1 MSYIIKNTNPFVS
14 IKLTEKGRG
23 QLALGQLNFT
33 SWAIGDSELNYNRE
47 EIVDA
52 NQSDVTLS
60 ASSII
65 MRPFDRQPNIKSY
78 ITPLNAVTPYQP
90 LDASNMNVIKA
101 VVCNEA
107 TERGFFSLSGG
118 VYTTLTGNTY
128 SPYNQSMPNIYL
140 TGGTVLN
147 GFVSTSGFS
156 VGDIMLLKLINNLAT
171 NSSTYSLGTASGFV
185 ALANNS
191 LTLTSPQ
198 FFTTGDI
205 GETTLVG
212 TPSFGTGS
220 DQGASPAAVADV
232 VSLYNTLILLTGTT
246 IITPSDLGSD
256 DYGYGTGVFIPGVYS
271 ITGAIDTTVTFPNII
286 LSGAGDY
293 VFISYSGALTT
304 ADPVNI
310 ILTGGATSDKVFW
323 VMGTAIT
330 TGANGVLKGNFMSGP
345 TADITIGSTNTLE
358 GRLLSQNDITIDG
371 TASSFTLPSGSTS
384 SGSSSISVGLSN
396 ISPIPNLWFKIQSLN
411 ANSVTVDR
419 NLPNYSAYTNDSLV
433 IIYRGGEVYNTIAT
447 GDTTAYWDS
456 GTLSFDASSNITCH
470 DVPVWNMNNVWCEN
484 LAGMT
489 GLTTTQLYEDY
500 TKFGSYQYLG
510 TKNPYLEYFC
520 LSTADTLSFPCD
532 EPGLSYSDDVS
543 KSISI
548 IHYTNNTIS
557 SLYGE
562 YFVIDTTNSKTLRI
576 TLPDLMYYRRGYPT
590 GSGTTMGMSFLAS
603 GTTKFIGVSDIEYI
617 DLIEDPT
624 LISSATTAHVVG
636 RVFPQLKMVVISNDE
651 IVAAISYKSNRNWT
665 LPKLAANVASPS
677 GGTSTGVLA
686 VNNTIYLTY
695 SLENT
700 ASTGLTT
707 SLSTQD
713 YVKVTNTTN
722 APKDIAFRISETD
735 LLPYMRKY
743 ESGYDGFG
751 FYANKFK
758 LVYQIVQDPNE
769 RPDPGAWKAYDFTT
783 TAITSGASET
793 IDPKLLENQ
802 NPLVTGFVLD
812 TLKDATASTFDITQ
826 SLMMA
831 ANNSPSSLQFGDERF
846 FYGNLTTFIGAT
858 IFKTIFDIRVFSGLF
873 NATTNPTRSTDLTTN
888 PPNIKISEVGIYD
901 SNNNLVCIGKVS
913 SPVALEVGNTI
924 MLELSMDF

>member
-33 SWAIGDSELNYNRE
+33 SWAIGDSELNYGRE

-60 ASSII
+60 ASSIV

-78 ITPLNAVTPYQP
+78 ITPLNAATPYQP

-107 TERGFFSLSGG
+107 TERGFFSVSGS
-118 VYTTLTGNTY
+118 VYTTLTSSTY
-128 SPYNQSMPNIYL
+128 TPYNEIINTSAL
-140 TGGTVLN
+140 TGGTSLDLT
-147 GFVSTSGFS
+147 TSGFS
-156 VGDIMLLKLINNLAT
+156 VGDIILIKLSNDIVGSVAPNSNTMAVPQLWFQVVSKTAT
-171 NSSTYSLGTASGFV
+171 N
-185 ALANNS
+185 
-191 LTLTSPQ
+191 
-198 FFTTGDI
+198 
-205 GETTLVG
+205 
-212 TPSFGTGS
+212 
-220 DQGASPAAVADV
+220 
-232 VSLYNTLILLTGTT
+232 
-246 IITPSDLGSD
+246 
-256 DYGYGTGVFIPGVYS
+256 
-271 ITGAIDTTVTFPNII
+271 
-286 LSGAGDY
+286 
-293 VFISYSGALTT
+293 
-304 ADPVNI
+304 
-310 ILTGGATSDKVFW
+310 
-323 VMGTAIT
+323 
-330 TGANGVLKGNFMSGP
+330 
-345 TADITIGSTNTLE
+345 
-358 GRLLSQNDITIDG
+358 
-371 TASSFTLPSGSTS
+371 
-384 SGSSSISVGLSN
+384 
-396 ISPIPNLWFKIQSLN
+396 
-411 ANSVTVDR
+411 VTVDR
-419 NLPNYSAYTNDSLV
+419 NLPNMSADSSTSQV
-433 IIYRGGEVYNTIAT
+433 IVYRGGEVYNTIAT
-447 GDTTAYWDS
+447 GNTTAYWDS
-456 GTLSFDASSNITCH
+456 GTLSFDASSSITCS

-532 EPGLSYSDDVS
+532 EPGLSYSDDVN

-576 TLPDLMYYRRGYPT
+576 TLPDLMYHRRGYST

-624 LISSATTAHVVG
+624 LISSATTAQVIG
-636 RVFPQLKMVVISNDE
+636 RVFPQLKMVVINNDE
-651 IVAAISYKSNRNWT
+651 IVSAISYKSNRNWT
-665 LPKLAANVASPS
+665 LPKLAASVTSPS
-677 GGTSTGVLA
+677 GGTSTGILA
-686 VNNTIYLTY
+686 VNSTMYLTY

-700 ASTGLTT
+700 TSTGLTT
-707 SLSTQD
+707 SLSCQD
-713 YVKVTNTTN
+713 YIKVTNTTSS
-722 APKDIAFRISETD
+722 PKDISFKMFETD

-743 ESGYDGFG
+743 ETGYDGYG
-751 FYANKFK
+751 FYADKFK
-758 LVYQIVQDPNE
+758 LVYQIVQDPNQ
-769 RPDPGAWKAYDFTT
+769 RPDPGAWKVYDFTT
-783 TAITSGASET
+783 TAITTVANET

-802 NPLVTGFVLD
+802 NPVVTGFILD
-812 TLKDATASTFDITQ
+812 VLKDATATTFDITQ
-826 SLMMA
+826 SLNMA
-831 ANNSPSSLQFGDERF
+831 ATNSPTSLQFGDERF

-873 NATTNPTRSTDLTTN
+873 NTTTNPTRSTDPSTN

-913 SPVALEVGNTI
+913 RPVALEVGNTI